1 MMIEM
6 HMYLTHDRALI
17 DPRQHR
23 VESDYWPIPL
33 PLGNEFRLLVR
44 KVATGRGSVVRW
56 SSQLLGRG
64 IHVSPMSGTWLRM
77 HEAEYNKHAADI

>member
-1 MMIEM
+1 MTEM

-17 DPRQHR
+17 DHRQHR

-56 SSQLLGRG
+56 SSRLLGRD
-64 IHVSPMSGTWLRM
+64 IRVSPMSDTWLRV
-77 HEAEYNKHAADI
+77 HEAEHDKHGAEV